1 MMAEVLVRTYDG
13 TYANEVE
20 ELLKSSEPEKAL
32 VDLEG
37 GLGALAKDI
46 RNLLRTLY
54 AGEDVVSSSAAG
66 SAPKQSL
73 RQLVKNTSDTVGE
86 DAQVVAQ
93 EREEVWRR
101 AVTHRK
107 KSVSLSFVQ
116 QKKRFGHR

>member
-1 MMAEVLVRTYDG
+1 MRTYDG

-46 RNLLRTLY
+46 HNLLRTLY

-86 DAQVVAQ
+86 DTQVVAQ

-107 KSVSLSFVQ
+107 K
-116 QKKRFGHR
+116 